1 MPNHFPASL
10 QPSFR
15 WMIILYSM
23 LSNVT
28 ESALLHYIC
37 LKQIHVPVTRSCDQI
52 ANFRITFETKK
63 FPIPSSAIDIFVYKA
78 SCITLHRIFFLHI
91 CPLPNCIQKSRLIS
105 IPRRHLRIQMLNNLL
120 SVLWQDS
127 ADRNQII
134 WVTSEENAVI
144 YL

>member
-1 MPNHFPASL
+1 MCENF
-10 QPSFR
+10 
-15 WMIILYSM
+15 YYKKM
-23 LSNVT
+23 LGR
-28 ESALLHYIC
+28 LL
-37 LKQIHVPVTRSCDQI
+37 
-52 ANFRITFETKK
+52 
-63 FPIPSSAIDIFVYKA
+63 IFLLSIY
-78 SCITLHRIFFLHI
+78 FFLHI
-91 CPLPNCIQKSRLIS
+91 CPLPDCIQKSRLIS

>member
-1 MPNHFPASL
+1 MLCVKIFLLKKFKNSQTYSHGV
-10 QPSFR
+10 SFSSF
-15 WMIILYSM
+15 ITTI
-23 LSNVT
+23 
-28 ESALLHYIC
+28 
-37 LKQIHVPVTRSCDQI
+37 VPMDD
-52 ANFRITFETKK
+52 NFETKK
-63 FPIPSSAIDIFVYKA
+63 FPIPSSAIDISVYKA

>member
-1 MPNHFPASL
+1 MLCVKIFITKNARQIIHF
-10 QPSFR
+10 
-15 WMIILYSM
+15 
-23 LSNVT
+23 
-28 ESALLHYIC
+28 SAQH
-37 LKQIHVPVTRSCDQI
+37 
-52 ANFRITFETKK
+52 
-63 FPIPSSAIDIFVYKA
+63 
-78 SCITLHRIFFLHI
+78 FFLHI

-105 IPRRHLRIQMLNNLL
+105 ILRRHLRIQMLNNLL